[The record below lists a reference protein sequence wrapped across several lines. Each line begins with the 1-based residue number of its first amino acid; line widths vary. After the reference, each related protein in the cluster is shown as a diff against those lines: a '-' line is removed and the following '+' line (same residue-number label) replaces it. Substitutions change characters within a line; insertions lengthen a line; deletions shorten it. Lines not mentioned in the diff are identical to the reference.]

1 MHPSLR
7 PENVAKLPPSARSV
21 AESAL
26 AGSLTAVHQLCALLP
41 LLPTPEVSN
50 TLPCVFANI
59 DTSGIPSASELDAQL
74 ATAASMLAVELALSA
89 VTALAFFARASLIPV
104 DACPEI
110 WPRFWKWT
118 YFFHQYWDSLTSVLH
133 TIPQGELS
141 RLHAS
146 CIVSLCNHSGT
157 MDQVHSTPGV
167 PRILAMAWKTLVD
180 APRTQPERL
189 IREVYDITFVFPV
202 EGNNSAHFDEVVDG
216 VGGNLQHLAAAFANH
231 FSLAAASPD
240 SEFTG
245 RYLMSVGIFLG
256 GASDPVPFQAALR
269 AHGILPTLLTTISA
283 LHNTPAVQALT
294 FCLTYLCEALGWP
307 PGYTYVTQA
316 LDAGLLRV
324 VVRLATSIKMGSRD
338 GSRDATYI
346 SVKLLL
352 KEAKGFASASHIDM
366 SAFRTEWNDFVSLTE
381 ARLQLLHRWE
391 GSRPYFK
398 ACDNLKCGKIGPRR
412 NFQCCG
418 GCRTTNYCSTKCQS
432 ADWHNSHRE
441 ICDTFKQFKIEHP
454 EILTIREKGF
464 LRALLTADYLRL
476 LPGIFIRQVI
486 FMHSWPREPFYT
498 VLTYS
503 DAHEPKIEVCPQR
516 AMNEVNMYTRTV
528 AAHSLRSRKSGAR
541 MEVHLVFLYQGAQVR
556 PLVFPMRAATATL
569 HLARFR
575 AVRKVPPGM
584 TVGQVLPEVKA
595 ILEAVLPE
603 LEREM
608 SLIH

>member
-1 MHPSLR
+1 
-7 PENVAKLPPSARSV
+7 
-21 AESAL
+21 
-26 AGSLTAVHQLCALLP
+26 
-41 LLPTPEVSN
+41 
-50 TLPCVFANI
+50 
-59 DTSGIPSASELDAQL
+59 
-74 ATAASMLAVELALSA
+74 
-89 VTALAFFARASLIPV
+89 
-104 DACPEI
+104 
-110 WPRFWKWT
+110 
-118 YFFHQYWDSLTSVLH
+118 
-133 TIPQGELS
+133 
-141 RLHAS
+141 
-146 CIVSLCNHSGT
+146 
-157 MDQVHSTPGV
+157 
-167 PRILAMAWKTLVD
+167 
-180 APRTQPERL
+180 
-189 IREVYDITFVFPV
+189 
-202 EGNNSAHFDEVVDG
+202 
-216 VGGNLQHLAAAFANH
+216 
-231 FSLAAASPD
+231 
-240 SEFTG
+240 
-245 RYLMSVGIFLG
+245 
-256 GASDPVPFQAALR
+256 
-269 AHGILPTLLTTISA
+269 LTTISA
-283 LHNTPAVQALT
+283 LHGTPAVQALT
-294 FCLTYLCEALGWP
+294 FCLTYLCETLGWS
-307 PGYTYVTQA
+307 PGYTYVAQA

-324 VVRLATSIKMGSRD
+324 VVRLAASMKVGSRD
-338 GSRDATYI
+338 ADRDATYI

-352 KEAKGFASASHIDM
+352 TEILPRALMHYPVLLRLSGSIQDAKGFASASHIDK
-366 SAFRTEWNDFVSLTE
+366 SAFRTEWNNFVSLTE

-441 ICDTFKQFKIEHP
+441 TCGTFEQFKIEYP

-516 AMNEVNMYTRTV
+516 AMNAVNTYTRTV
-528 AAHSLRSRKSGAR
+528 TAHFLRSKKSGAR
-541 MEVHLVFLYQGAQVR
+541 MEVHVVFLYQGAQVR

-569 HLARFR
+569 HLARLR